1 MDLDVKR
8 IRQDFPNLHV
18 SVHGKPL
25 VYFDN
30 AATTFKPCSIA
41 AAMAVYYQ
49 KYTSNVHRGIHELS
63 EKATAAYEGA
73 RGKVQKFL
81 NARDA
86 KEIIFTR
93 GTTES
98 INLVAATWGQSAIG
112 AGDAILLTEMEHHS
126 NLVPWQQLAQR
137 VGAELRFVP
146 VTDDGRLDLSSL
158 STLLD
163 ERVKLFAF
171 TASSNVL
178 GTLNPVKELVKKA
191 HAAGALVLVDAAQF
205 AAHGPIDVE
214 SWDCDFL
221 AMSAHKMYGPTGV
234 GILYGKQKVL
244 EAMPP
249 FLFEGD
255 MILEVKKH
263 NSTWNELPYKFE
275 AGTPNIAGVIGFGAS
290 LAFLESLGWD
300 AIFQHEQALTDY
312 ALTVLGGPRACGFLD
327 RPRHI
332 IAQPFSRSPSI
343 GSIRT
348 ISRPFLMNRGSRFV
362 PVITARNS

>member
-1 MDLDVKR
+1 MKSLQD
-8 IRQDFPNLHV
+8 IRDEFPILRKQ
-18 SVHGKPL
+18 VHGKPIAYL
-25 VYFDN
+25 DS
-30 AATTFKPCSIA
+30 AATTQKPQA
-41 AAMAVYYQ
+41 VLDAMTMFYQ
-49 KYTSNVHRGIHELS
+49 NTNANVHRGIYQFAEQ
-63 EKATAAYEGA
+63 ATKQYEAVRERVRQFVRA
-73 RGKVQKFL
+73 RRVQ
-81 NARDA
+81 
-86 KEIIFTR
+86 EVIFTR

-249 FLFEGD
+249 FLFGGD

-300 AIFQHEQALTDY
+300 FSTRTGADRLCTHGFWEDQGRAAFWTD
-312 ALTVLGGPRACGFLD
+312 
-327 RPRHI
+327 
-332 IAQPFSRSPSI
+332 
-343 GSIRT
+343 
-348 ISRPFLMNRGSRFV
+348 RG
-362 PVITARNS
+362 T